1 MYHDLPLLER
11 LSEKDPEFVNRV
23 ESTEKNTE
31 LYAMKLREV
40 DPDRRELIQKRMDN
54 LYRKSMQ

>member
-1 MYHDLPLLER
+1 MYHDLPLLKR
-11 LSEKDPEFVNRV
+11 VSEKDPEFVNQV
-23 ESTEKNTE
+23 ESCKKNTE

-54 LYRKSMQ
+54 IYRKSIQ